1 MKSLG
6 AMLREERERAGRT
19 LEEVSTQT
27 KIRLSYLQ
35 AIENDRLD
43 TIPGGFFSRS
53 FVRQYAQ
60 SLGVDLSLVERL
72 LDVVTVPPA
81 DTVPVEKIY
90 EDYRPTAGLQAR
102 QSVFVSADHEE
113 EPEILHEAAYLKPSH
128 SGTFWIGVAMVLIAA
143 SGAFLTWQHRP
154 EIFEN
159 VFAQSSSIG
168 NPGADMQNPVYSPS
182 SPVNTPVPETI
193 AHPEAVPETPVTERA
208 VQASPVEVAVVAVE
222 KSWVRLIVDGERVFG
237 GVMEPGETR
246 MLNGEQSAVVFTGN
260 AGGLDFRYNGK
271 QIGTAGPKGQVRTVV
286 FSTENWEV
294 RNQQAK
300 KSDDSAP
307 ASSGAVREP

>member
-1 MKSLG
+1 
-6 AMLREERERAGRT
+6 MLRKERERAGRT

-60 SLGVDLSLVERL
+60 SLGVDLGEVERL
-72 LDVVTVPPA
+72 LEVVTVPPT

-102 QSVFVSADHEE
+102 QSVFVSPDHEA
-113 EPEILHEAAYLKPSH
+113 EPEMLHEAAYLKPSH
-128 SGTFWIGVAMVLIAA
+128 SGTFWVGVAMVLIAG

-159 VFAQSSSIG
+159 VFAQSSGTVSPSM
-168 NPGADMQNPVYSPS
+168 NRQSPAYLPSAPVS
-182 SPVNTPVPETI
+182 SPVPDTTTPAEAAAEAPVPEAT
-193 AHPEAVPETPVTERA
+193 T
-208 VQASPVEVAVVAVE
+208 QASPVEVAVLAVE

-246 MLNGEQSAVVFTGN
+246 TLNGEQSAVVFTGN

-294 RNQQAK
+294 RNQQVK
-300 KSDDSAP
+300 KSDESSP
-307 ASSGAVREP
+307 ASSDVVRAP